1 VDDIDRNRAAVQ
13 RTKDFF
19 EAMSGPADVERM
31 GEIYADDA
39 TFTDPFSDVAGIAAI
54 QRVYARMYEQIDDAR
69 FTIVEAVADAR
80 GAMLVWDLRYRAK
93 GGRSAETQRIHG
105 ASHLKFAR
113 DGRIAY
119 HRDYWDAAGELYARL
134 PVVGALMRWL
144 KRRIA

>member
-1 VDDIDRNRAAVQ
+1 MDDADRNRAAVA
-13 RTKDFF
+13 RAKAFF
-19 EAMSGPADVERM
+19 EAMAGPADVKRL

-39 TFTDPFSDVAGIAAI
+39 TFTDPFNDVAGIAAI

-69 FTIVEAVADAR
+69 FTIVETIADAR
-80 GAMLVWDLRYRAK
+80 GAMLLWDLRYRAK
-93 GGRSAETQRIHG
+93 GGRSAQTRRIHG
-105 ASHLKFAR
+105 ASHLKFAG

-119 HRDYWDAAGELYARL
+119 HRDYWDAAGELYATL

>member
-1 VDDIDRNRAAVQ
+1 MSDADRNRAAVI
-13 RTKDFF
+13 RAKAFF
-19 EAMSGPADVERM
+19 EAMAGPADVARM

-39 TFTDPFSDVAGIAAI
+39 TFQDPFNDVAGLAVIE
-54 QRVYARMYEQIDDAR
+54 RVYARMYEQIDDAR
-69 FTIVEAVADAR
+69 FTIVETIADER

-93 GGRSAETQRIHG
+93 GGRSAATQRIHG

-134 PVVGALMRWL
+134 PVVGALMRYL